1 MSNELRH
8 EDIALRRLLKAEP
21 DEGTYDA
28 AHRVVGDLERLRRM
42 VASYLE
48 LTEADDVPVRH
59 LVTHAEKTEAAG
71 RKLRAELGRRVRE

>member
-1 MSNELRH
+1 MGVNQLRH

-28 AHRVVGDLERLRRM
+28 AH
-42 VASYLE
+42 
-48 LTEADDVPVRH
+48 
-59 LVTHAEKTEAAG
+59 AEKTEAAG